1 VSVEKISAE
10 NAEAVRAAESRALAA
25 EERLDKAK
33 NLAAHKV
40 NFLFGELRGV
50 EERLEQA
57 LAELQQTDEAAR
69 EKFAAV
75 IADWLRR
82 EGDRLA

>member
-1 VSVEKISAE
+1 MSVEKISAE
-10 NAEAVRAAESRALAA
+10 NA
-25 EERLDKAK
+25 
-33 NLAAHKV
+33 
-40 NFLFGELRGV
+40 
-50 EERLEQA
+50 
-57 LAELQQTDEAAR
+57 EAAR

>member
-1 VSVEKISAE
+1 MSVEKISAE
-10 NAEAVRAAESRALAA
+10 NAETVRAAEARALAA

-33 NLAAHKV
+33 NPAAHKV
-40 NFLFGELRGV
+40 NFLFREMQGLSERLTEALGEL
-50 EERLEQA
+50 QKS
-57 LAELQQTDEAAR
+57 DETAC